1 MSYVEEENGTMVG
14 KGVAF
19 EVLKFLTEKF
29 NFTIKLVNI
38 TSNIIGSSDDKNG
51 SIIEA
56 FEKSVNK
63 LKIANRN
70 LLKLEIYFSSDNNK
84 RSF

>member
-63 LKIANRN
+63 LKIANQN